1 VAQETWQIDPVHS
14 CIHFSIRHFVISKIH
29 GRFTKWGGVIQLDDV
44 SPASSK
50 VEVDIDASSI
60 DTNDPNRDN
69 HLKGPDFFN
78 VADYPKITFK
88 STSVEPVGPNQ
99 FRVTGDM
106 TLRGVTK
113 PVVLEVEHGG
123 NVKDPWGN
131 QRGGFG
137 VKGAINRGDFGVS
150 FNAVLEA
157 GGVAL
162 SDKVDFSIDVEA
174 TKVMQA
180 AAN

>member
-29 GRFTKWGGVIQLDDV
+29 GRFTKWGGTIQLDEA
-44 SPASSK
+44 SPASSQ
-50 VEVDIDASSI
+50 VEIHIDASSI
-60 DTNDPNRDN
+60 DTNDPNRDG
-69 HLKGPDFFN
+69 HLKSDAFFD
-78 VADYPKITFK
+78 VAQYPEIKFK
-88 STSVEPVGPNQ
+88 STKVEPAGKSQ
-99 FRVTGDM
+99 YRVTGDL

-113 PVVLEVEHGG
+113 PVTLEVEHGG

-137 VKGAINRGDFGVS
+137 VKGAIDRGEFGMS

-162 SDKVDFSIDVEA
+162 SDKVEFSIDVEA